1 MAATLGVDTIQHT
14 NGTTAVTVGT
24 NGSVTAAG
32 ALTAAGAVSGTTGT
46 FSGAVSGT
54 AGTFSGAV
62 SGTAGEF
69 RGAVVQRQYVSL
81 SSATQLTRGGA
92 LAELSS
98 NLRIAF
104 TPKHANSVLYAE
116 VSAFYGCPNSA
127 NLLFSHIYDVTNS
140 VVPSLPPANGSRQ
153 RVHWA
158 KRTGPHD
165 ANDLD
170 MMSYTIPIAAANTN
184 TRVYTIWVGTEGV
197 TLQFLVSN
205 LSSAGGA
212 VSPITFIITE
222 IYNP

>member
-32 ALTAAGAVSGTTGT
+32 ALTAAGAVSGTT
-46 FSGAVSGT
+46 
-54 AGTFSGAV
+54 GTFSGAV

>member
-32 ALTAAGAVSGTTGT
+32 ALTAAGAVSGTT
-46 FSGAVSGT
+46 
-54 AGTFSGAV
+54 GTFSGAV

-165 ANDLD
+165 VNDLD